1 MRKLFW
7 AALPFSAAIFLA
19 VYLLPERFFL
29 PAGCLCALLGLFA
42 PLFRGNT
49 RKKAALAAA
58 GLCAGFLWTGCY
70 TALVRTPA
78 HALAQGKAA
87 LYTATV
93 LDYPTRTRV
102 GASLPVELAGP
113 DGRRHRVLLY
123 LGGADEPLCPGDV
136 VEVPLRLS
144 PSNFIRG
151 ERIDYNDAR
160 GVSLIGY
167 PEGEICVLSHPDR
180 PPLRFLPQRAAHA
193 LKEAITGVFP
203 RDVAPFLLALTTGDK
218 GELPDGLYA
227 AFRRSGVAHVVAV
240 SGLHVGFLIGVLS
253 ALFGR
258 RSRLTF
264 GLGTGLILF
273 FVLLTGASPS
283 ALRAALMLFCV
294 LLAPLTGREEDRPTT
309 FTAILALLLLL
320 NPYAAA
326 GVSLQLSFAAVAGID
341 TLTPILYG
349 RWVKALPRGKG
360 RLSKLLL
367 AGARW
372 AMGTLAVTLGALVF
386 TAPLTALH
394 FRTLSL
400 VGPLTNLLVMWLVP
414 LLFVG
419 ALLLGAVGVFFPAL
433 VLPFARLLALPA
445 RWVMG
450 VVEAMARLPLASLSL
465 DIPLFLAWA
474 VAAYGMVLLWLFFRG
489 RVRPALPL
497 SALALTFCLTLLA
510 HILPVYT
517 AGLTVAALDVG
528 QGASTLLFSGGS
540 AVLVDCG
547 GSGAE
552 DAGDV
557 AADYLQCLGRSR
569 LDLLVLTHYHAD
581 HAGGVPQLLSR
592 VEVDQ
597 ILMPDVEPDAPLRRE
612 ITELAEERGIAV
624 TLLAEDAALN
634 VGGATLTLFAPLG
647 DGGANEE
654 GLSLLCTRGDFDAL
668 ITGDM
673 NAVVEEILVREKAL
687 PDIELLLVGHHGSRK
702 STSEALLLATRPEQA
717 VISCGYN
724 TYGHPNGET
733 LARLGAAGCDIY
745 RTDRM
750 GTVTVTIR

>member
-1 MRKLFW
+1 MRKLVW

-19 VYLLPERFFL
+19 VYLLPERSLL
-29 PAGCLCALLGLFA
+29 PAGCLCVFLGLFT
-42 PLFRGNT
+42 LFFRGNT
-49 RKKAALAAA
+49 RKKAALAAV
-58 GLCAGFLWTGCY
+58 GLCLGFLWTGCY

-78 HALAQGKAA
+78 HALAQGRAD
-87 LYTATV
+87 LYTVSA
-93 LDYPTRTRV
+93 LDYPARTRV
-102 GASLPVELAGP
+102 GASLPVRLNGP
-113 DGRRHRVLLY
+113 DGRSYKVLLY
-123 LGGADEPLCPGDV
+123 LGGTEEPLCPGDV
-136 VEVPLRLS
+136 IQLPLRLS
-144 PSNFIRG
+144 PSNIIRG
-151 ERIDYNDAR
+151 ERVDYNDAR
-160 GVSLIGY
+160 GIPLIGY
-167 PEGEICVLSHPDR
+167 PEGEIRVLSHPDR

-193 LKEAITGVFP
+193 LKGSIAEIFP
-203 RDVAPFLLALTTGDK
+203 RDAAPFFLALTTGDK

-227 AFRRSGVAHVVAV
+227 AFRRGGVAHVVAV

-264 GLGTGLILF
+264 ALGTALILF

-294 LLAPLTGREEDRPTT
+294 LLAPLAGREEDRLTT
-309 FTAILALLLLL
+309 FTAILALLLFL

-341 TLTPILYG
+341 TLTPVLYG
-349 RWVKALPRGKG
+349 RWVKALPKG
-360 RLSKLLL
+360 RDKLSRAML

-372 AMGTLAVTLGALVF
+372 AMGTLAVTLGALLF

-400 VGPLTNLLVMWLVP
+400 AGPVTNLLVMWLIP

-419 ALLLGAVGVFFPAL
+419 ALLLGAVGIFLPAL

-450 VVEAMARLPLASLSL
+450 VVEAIARLPLASLSL

-474 VAAYGMVLLWLFFRG
+474 AAAYGIVLLWFLFREK
-489 RVRPALPL
+489 VRPALPL
-497 SALALTFCLTLLA
+497 SALALTFCLALLA

-517 AGLTVAALDVG
+517 GALTVAALDVG

-557 AADYLQCLGRSR
+557 AADYLQSLGRSR
-569 LDLLVLTHYHAD
+569 LDLLVLTHCHAD

-592 VEVDQ
+592 LEVDR

-612 ITELAEERGIAV
+612 ITELAEERDIAV
-624 TLLAEDAALN
+624 TLLSEDTTLDF
-634 VGGATLTLFAPLG
+634 GGAGLTLFAPLG

-673 NAVVEEILVREKAL
+673 NAVVEEILVKEKAL